1 MKFVAWATGALVV
14 GALAAGTPAGAS
26 SIDLSSW
33 TCAKYQ
39 TASKDEV
46 TLILAWLDG
55 YYREE
60 DDPAV
65 IDTDKL
71 AANGKKLSEYCSAN
85 ADSNLI
91 TATDKVFSK

>member
-14 GALAAGTPAGAS
+14 GMLAAANPAAAAT
-26 SIDLSSW
+26 IDLSGWKCS
-33 TCAKYQ
+33 KYQ
-39 TASKDEV
+39 SASKDDV
-46 TLILAWLDG
+46 NLILAWLDG

-65 IDTDKL
+65 IDTEKL
-71 AANGKKLSEYCSAN
+71 AANGKKLGEYCSAH
-85 ADSNLI
+85 ADDNLI